1 MLEKI
6 IVPHIYGIPEVNV
19 IMPSDH
25 FGVKCA
31 RDNSIS
37 ACGRKPFYCGGTCA
51 TKQANEDLKEFVRNL
66 KPDPKY
72 LYLHIIAMGSGEYF
86 GPNTNGDYFPEEG
99 LLRKYDTFRTFAH
112 LFKHHVNKDPKQ
124 SYGHVPYSTYNEP
137 MRRVELIV
145 AVDRAK
151 APDIVGRA
159 ENGESLGFSMACKI
173 PWDRCSVCNN
183 KAHKKSEYCD
193 HIKHHLLEIMS
204 DGKQSFMVNEDPTFF
219 DISYVLKPADKTA
232 IMLNKVANHETHVK
246 NARFMTYGELDDLA
260 KGKNKTQESKSG
272 SIQKEFETILEPAI
286 SEEQQEGIYKY
297 VMPLLKEAEPDLPVD
312 NFKGFPLSDI
322 LSTLGLCGIV
332 CKPREYKRILI
343 VIGSD
348 GNNPQIDHG
357 NFNDSIYQLIKH
369 IIPERSFYNPHVEM
383 RLLRLHGKSE
393 EDLVRKEADSYV
405 VKSPQAYP
413 QQDNSFSNK
422 LLALGAL
429 GGGAY
434 AAYQTELGKKLL
446 KGIAN
451 MIEKKPGKFLLIA
464 GLGTMALESVPIL
477 RKQMV
482 TDSLMKYQN
491 GSPYG
496 IEGIIVNTKQSS
508 CLQKNTQ
515 ILLKRAMDP
524 FGVIYLKKSF
534 EKIDSQN

>member
-6 IVPHIYGIPEVNV
+6 IVPHVYGIPEVNV
-19 IMPSDH
+19 IIPSDH

-37 ACGRKPFYCGGTCA
+37 ACGRSPLYCGGTCA

-86 GPNTNGDYFPEEG
+86 GPNTNGDYFLEEG
-99 LLRKYDTFRTFAH
+99 LLRKYDTFRTLAH

-145 AVDRAK
+145 AAGREK
-151 APDIVGRA
+151 APDIVSRA
-159 ENGESLGFSMACKI
+159 ENGEPLAFSMACKVQ
-173 PWDRCSVCNN
+173 WDRCSICGN

-193 HIKHHLLEIMS
+193 HIRHNLLNIMS
-204 DGKQSFMVNEDPTFF
+204 DGRQVFMVNEDPTFF

-232 IMLNKVANHETHVK
+232 MMLSKVAGQDNSVPTK
-246 NARFMTYGELDDLA
+246 SARSLTFGKIDAMTKEKVSEL
-260 KGKNKTQESKSG
+260 KSG
-272 SIQKEFETILEPAI
+272 SIQKEFETILEPAM

-297 VMPLLKEAEPDLPVD
+297 VMPLLKEAEPDLPTD
-312 NFKGFPLSDI
+312 SFKGFSLNDI

-332 CKPREYKRILI
+332 CKPHEYKRILL

-348 GNNPQIDHG
+348 GNNPKIDHD

-369 IIPERSFYNPHVEM
+369 IIPERSFYNPRIEA
-383 RLLRLHGKSE
+383 RLLRLGKGGE
-393 EDLVRKEADSYV
+393 GQVQKEADSYV
-405 VKSPQAYP
+405 IKSPQMRE
-413 QQDNSFSNK
+413 QQSSSFKDK

-434 AAYQTELGKKLL
+434 AVYQTELGKKLL

-451 MIEKKPGKFLLIA
+451 MIEKKPGKFLLIT
-464 GLGTMALESVPIL
+464 GLGTVAMESAPIL

-482 TDSLMKYQN
+482 TDSLLKYR
-491 GSPYG
+491 SDAPYG

-508 CLQKNTQ
+508 CIPRNTQ
-515 ILLKRAMDP
+515 VLLKKAMDP
-524 FGVIYLKKSF
+524 FGMICLKKSLG
-534 EKIDSQN
+534 KIDN